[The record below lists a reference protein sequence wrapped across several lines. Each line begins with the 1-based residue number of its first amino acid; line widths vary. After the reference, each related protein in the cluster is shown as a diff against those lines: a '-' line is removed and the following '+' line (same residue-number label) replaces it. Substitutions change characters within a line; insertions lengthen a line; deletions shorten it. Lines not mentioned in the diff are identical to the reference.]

1 MLNKLQQ
8 AKERWGGHSETID
21 TWLKARQQ
29 LLVQYCALAGLAPQS
44 ASLPNASDISEFCT
58 LLLDYCSAGHFE
70 IYDMLTEG
78 DDDGEQLRHKTYP
91 EISETTDN
99 ILAFSDNFSE
109 SFTESQATL
118 FDREL
123 AKVGEELEQR
133 FALEDALIQHMY
145 DHKLTPSNTFEA

>member
-8 AKERWGGHSETID
+8 AKDRWGGRSDTID

-29 LLVQYCALAGLAPQS
+29 LLVQYCALAGLAPQNV
-44 ASLPNASDISEFCT
+44 SLPDASDISEFCT

-78 DDDGEQLRHKTYP
+78 DDDGEQLRRETYP
-91 EISETTDN
+91 QISETTDN

-109 SFTESQATL
+109 SFTEKQAAS
-118 FDREL
+118 FDRQL
-123 AKVGEELEQR
+123 AKVGEALEQR
-133 FALEDALIQHMY
+133 FALEDALIQHMFE
-145 DHKLTPSNTFEA
+145 HKLSPRNTFEA